1 MIHVIVRERDAAAQ
15 ATEPITSGSV
25 GLECS
30 FRFSE
35 DWDGLGKVAIF
46 QGSRQVIDVALVGQ
60 ESCAVPHE
68 VLQYALGHLKIGVY
82 GTGEQGQRVTPT
94 IWADAG
100 RILQG
105 VEPSEIEPTPAT
117 QSLVQQILEAAE
129 AAQEI
134 AQSVRDDA
142 DAGEFDGADGS
153 DGQPGQDGAPGAKG
167 DPGDDGISPTVSVT
181 AITGGHRVTI
191 TDAQGAHTFDVMD
204 GPKGDPGEGI
214 PEVFWAS
221 YNVTTEA
228 EITAAVTAGKTVL
241 CKISDEIFYL
251 TTKLAIGPS
260 SSAWLF
266 VSANQTSLRMTF
278 VSGSYWNSISTR
290 TIPSKTSDLTNDS
303 KFQTEEQLENAV
315 ADVYPVETAS
325 GAIASFPDGADSI
338 PVKDLT
344 VGIEPAQDLHG
355 YDNPWP
361 TGCGVNLLPPFR
373 VQSTTYESVTL
384 TCNNGEY
391 TLNGTT
397 GDVVAVFDVDI
408 DLPAGQYTVSLNNP
422 TANGKVEIY
431 GVDENISVPLQ
442 LICSKENATATA
454 TFSATVKKFRIR
466 VLTNGTVDNFKF
478 SPVLSA
484 GATAVTGFYPYENI
498 CPISGWTGANVTRT
512 GVNVWDEETE
522 IGRLN
527 TNTGADASSS
537 AQLRTKNYVP
547 VIGGKTYYF
556 GTPML
561 TGSGQGMWIL
571 FYDDSKSVIS
581 GYTPPESVDKY
592 QNAFRPQN
600 RAMTVPANA
609 KYFRF
614 YLTPEYGTTYSG
626 NIFINYPSTYTSYSP
641 YAGSTYSITFPTEA
655 GTVYGGTLDVT
666 TGKLTVDRAM
676 VDLGTLAWSYT
687 ANWNGAPAFYTAVF
701 SDCAD
706 VTNDGVNTICST
718 FNSISGNDL
727 WRDTTL
733 TSIISIPS
741 TKRFFVR
748 DNRFSTAADFKTA
761 VTGQTAS
768 YPIATPIV
776 YDLTPAEVRTLLA
789 QNNIWADCGDS
800 TVEYRADTALY
811 VDKKIAAIP
820 SVPAWN
826 GGSY

>member
-100 RILQG
+100 RILPG

-241 CKISDEIFYL
+241 CKINDEIFYL

-260 SSAWLF
+260 GSAWLF

-361 TGCGVNLLPPFR
+361 AGCGVNLLPPFR

-498 CPISGWTGANVTRT
+498 CPISSWTGAMVTRT
-512 GVNVWDEETE
+512 GKNLLDPSYRYE
-522 IGRLN
+522 ITA
-527 TNTGADASSS
+527 TNNFHIRYYFQGASYPYYEKLLLKKGVTYTFSFTGA
-537 AQLRTKNYVP
+537 
-547 VIGGKTYYF
+547 
-556 GTPML
+556 
-561 TGSGQGMWIL
+561 
-571 FYDDSKSVIS
+571 
-581 GYTPPESVDKY
+581 
-592 QNAFRPQN
+592 
-600 RAMTVPANA
+600 ANA
-609 KYFRF
+609 
-614 YLTPEYGTTYSG
+614 SG
-626 NIFINYPSTYTSYSP
+626 LYIYTSETNRQFIAYNKNAITFTPTEDCYGAVDVYWANEVDVANVVCQLELGSTATDYEP
-641 YAGSTYSITFPTEA
+641 FQGSTYSITFPTEA

-666 TGKLTVDRAM
+666 TGKLTVDRVM
-676 VDLGTLAWSYT
+676 KTFDGSEAWGKRYPYVANSRNFMIFGCGIAGMKVSGNWQNIELL
-687 ANWNGAPAFYTAVF
+687 ANWAIWDKP
-701 SDCAD
+701 SDSTVITHFTVAQGSSSAQ
-706 VTNDGVNTICST
+706 VYVHTPSSYENT
-718 FNSISGNDL
+718 
-727 WRDTTL
+727 WE
-733 TSIISIPS
+733 
-741 TKRFFVR
+741 V
-748 DNRFSTAADFKTA
+748 ADFKA
-761 VTGQTAS
+761 YLAEHPLELC
-768 YPIATPIV
+768 YPLAAPIEYV
-776 YDLTPAEVRTLLA
+776 LTPTDVATLLGT
-789 QNNIWADCGDS
+789 NNIWADTGDS
-800 TVEYRADTALY
+800 SVHYRADTALY

>member
-361 TGCGVNLLPPFR
+361 AGCGVNLLPPFR

-466 VLTNGTVDNFKF
+466 VLTNGTVDSFKF

-498 CPISGWTGANVTRT
+498 CPISGWTGANIHVSPTT
-512 GVNVWDEETE
+512 DA
-522 IGRLN
+522 
-527 TNTGADASSS
+527 AD
-537 AQLRTKNYVP
+537 
-547 VIGGKTYYF
+547 
-556 GTPML
+556 GT
-561 TGSGQGMWIL
+561 
-571 FYDDSKSVIS
+571 
-581 GYTPPESVDKY
+581 
-592 QNAFRPQN
+592 
-600 RAMTVPANA
+600 
-609 KYFRF
+609 
-614 YLTPEYGTTYSG
+614 
-626 NIFINYPSTYTSYSP
+626 
-641 YAGSTYSITFPTEA
+641 TYSITFPSEA

-676 VDLGTLAWSYT
+676 VTFNGTENWQKDNYIYLMGYKGRTAVNGACSHFPYVTANIYSSNGIAISDWALIVGAAVAQSYT
-687 ANWNGAPAFYTAVF
+687 PAEWKAFLSEQAANNTP
-701 SDCAD
+701 
-706 VTNDGVNTICST
+706 VTVVYG
-718 FNSISGNDL
+718 IS
-727 WRDTTL
+727 
-733 TSIISIPS
+733 
-741 TKRFFVR
+741 
-748 DNRFSTAADFKTA
+748 
-761 VTGQTAS
+761 
-768 YPIATPIV
+768 TPIV
-776 YDLTPAEVRTLLA
+776 YDLTPTEVRTLLGT
-789 QNNIWADCGDS
+789 NNIWADTGDS
-800 TVEYRADTALY
+800 SVHYRADTALY